1 MLTIKQITDDTDKV
15 IRGLE
20 KKHFAN
26 AKEAIAKVLECNDR
40 RRNAQNQLD
49 KNLAEVNSLSKS
61 IGMLMKEGT
70 DITIVATGLCVGEAL
85 NAAETLSDSGINAEV
100 INIHTIK
107 PLDKDIILASANKT
121 GIVVTCEEHSIIGG
135 LGSAVCELL
144 SEYAPTKVLRIGVN
158 DSFGESGPAA
168 ELIKKY
174 GLDAGSIA
182 EKVRQFYQ
190 TA

>member
-1 MLTIKQITDDTDKV
+1 MRFGRLAIPV
-15 IRGLE
+15 INDP
-20 KKHFAN
+20 AN
-26 AKEAIAKVLECNDR
+26 YSFE
-40 RRNAQNQLD
+40 
-49 KNLAEVNSLSKS
+49 
-61 IGMLMKEGT
+61 IGKGVLMKEGT

-85 NAAETLSDSGINAEV
+85 NAAETLSNSGINAEV

-135 LGSAVCELL
+135 LGSAVCEPL
-144 SEYAPTKVLRIGVN
+144 SENAPTKVLRIGVN

-182 EKVRQFYQ
+182 ERVKQFYQ